1 MRSRWLDGLVFW
13 TPRLVCI
20 AFAAFLCVF
29 ALDVF
34 DMPLPPLQKFAAF
47 VIHLV
52 PAAIVAAGLIVVW
65 SHEWVGAAF
74 FPLLALVH
82 FLTRGRGTDPV
93 ATLLVEVPLVL
104 LGVLFWVNWQH
115 RSQKAP
121 PLPGNGGRPPV
132 V

>member
-74 FPLLALVH
+74 FTADAGRLRDIWVLGDLVN
-82 FLTRGRGTDPV
+82 LR
-93 ATLLVEVPLVL
+93 AQ
-104 LGVLFWVNWQH
+104 LGEPSDGEDL
-115 RSQKAP
+115 S
-121 PLPGNGGRPPV
+121 G
-132 V
+132 